1 MKIKPS
7 LTQINSLR
15 DRHIKKYYRLINKS
29 ILNDLQPLLNQIELG
44 NITPNF
50 EVEIN
55 IYEEVNELY
64 KTVGSQFA
72 KITRAEF
79 RKVIGKKAIEDDV
92 YLFIMDDY
100 FENEVANLIV
110 NVDDVIKNQ
119 IKSLIFNSINEGLSI
134 IDLKK
139 LLTKQIKSI
148 SKKRALVIAR
158 TETIKAS
165 NMGSLVGAEESGVD
179 FNKEW
184 ITHFDSRTRG
194 SHASANGQVVHKSE
208 PFIVDGERL
217 QAPGDTSLGASAGNV
232 IQCRCAIGY
241 IPILPKIF
249 NE

>member
-7 LTQINSLR
+7 LIQVNKLR
-15 DRHIKKYYRLINKS
+15 DKHIKKFYRLINAT
-29 ILNDLQPLLNQIELG
+29 ILKDLQPLINQIELG
-44 NITPNF
+44 NISPNF

-55 IYEEVNELY
+55 VYDAVNELY

-79 RKVIGKKAIEDDV
+79 RKVVGKKSIEDDT
-92 YLFIMDDY
+92 YMFIMDDY
-100 FENEVANLIV
+100 FDNEVASLIV

-119 IKSLIFNSINEGLSI
+119 IKSLIFDSIDNGLSI
-134 IDLKK
+134 DDMKK
-139 LLTKQIKSI
+139 LLTKQIKGI
-148 SKKRALVIAR
+148 AKKRALVIAR

-184 ITHFDSRTRG
+184 ITHFDSRTRT
-194 SHASANGQVVHKSE
+194 SHIVADGQIVHKSK
-208 PFIVDGERL
+208 PFIVDGEKL
-217 QAPGDTSLGASAGNV
+217 EAPGDTSHGASAGNV